1 MNLKDSR
8 LKLPTSALRVRLL
21 LALASIVLALMAM
34 VTTAISNLR
43 GGGGGAEFV
52 VVVMGLWALP
62 HALYVII
69 IRTREMSKVAGLALL
84 ITTSFFTQRQ
94 DIGVING
101 CARVRFWPRP
111 SRSHRHCSRNHRP
124 CVAQKTES
132 LHGARDGSNGLTS
145 PSGTTSGRTRPRPSA
160 AGEPQIR
167 YTEVQ

>member
-1 MNLKDSR
+1 MKDSR

-34 VTTAISNLR
+34 LTTAIPNLR

-84 ITTSFFTQRQ
+84 ITTSFWYSTSRHRGHQRL
-94 DIGVING
+94 
-101 CARVRFWPRP
+101 R
-111 SRSHRHCSRNHRP
+111 
-124 CVAQKTES
+124 
-132 LHGARDGSNGLTS
+132 
-145 PSGTTSGRTRPRPSA
+145 SGTFLATSFSISSSLQP
-160 AGEPQIR
+160 
-167 YTEVQ
+167 

>member
-34 VTTAISNLR
+34 LTTAIPNLR

-84 ITTSFFTQRQ
+84 ITTSFL
-94 DIGVING
+94 VLN
-101 CARVRFWPRP
+101 V
-111 SRSHRHCSRNHRP
+111 
-124 CVAQKTES
+124 K
-132 LHGARDGSNGLTS
+132 
-145 PSGTTSGRTRPRPSA
+145 TSGSSTA
-160 AGEPQIR
+160 ALGYVFGHVLLDLIVIAAVIIDLVLRRRQRVFTAPE
-167 YTEVQ
+167 TAAMD